1 MCEGIIIPGGALA
14 SWVPENTQ
22 LLRFLP
28 HQGSHLLHIIPHQG
42 SHLLHILPHQGSHL
56 LRILPQLLQ
65 RAVPLPEHVPLLLAG
80 PRPAQPGQRRG
91 AEDLSAG
98 GLAGGT
104 PAQLRPQVLL
114 CCRRCGS
121 GTQATL
127 PPG

>member
-1 MCEGIIIPGGALA
+1 MREGINIPGGALA
-14 SWVPENTQ
+14 SWVPSNAQ
-22 LLRFLP
+22 
-28 HQGSHLLHIIPHQG
+28 
-42 SHLLHILPHQGSHL
+42 LLHILPHQGPHL
-56 LRILPQLLQ
+56 LRFPPQLLQ
-65 RAVPLPEHVPLLLAG
+65 RAVPLLEHVPLLLAG